1 MNEPAAIPKIAPLPP
16 DAPVFERGLWGR
28 TWFMILLCL
37 VFLALDWELVPLQV
51 FPFVFIFPVMLVAWN
66 RPLWLSTVCAGALS
80 TTRILHEL
88 VFSLN
93 SRNPVSAEE
102 LADTLICFFVLQLL
116 AVLTMLLARQSRQL
130 RRRVQALEGLL
141 PICSFCKSIRND
153 RDEWVQIEKY
163 IIGHTEATF
172 SHGLCPDCARKH
184 YGEFF
189 PPKKKD

>member
-1 MNEPAAIPKIAPLPP
+1 MNEPAADSNTPPPPP

-37 VFLALDWELVPLQV
+37 VFVALDWELVPLQV
-51 FPFVFIFPVMLVAWN
+51 FPFIFIFPVMLVAWN

-88 VFSLN
+88 VFSTKT
-93 SRNPVSAEE
+93 VSPEE

-116 AVLTMLLARQSRQL
+116 VVLTMLLARQARQL
-130 RRRVQALEGLL
+130 RRRVQALEELL
-141 PICSFCKSIRND
+141 PICSFCKSIRNE
-153 RDEWVQIEKY
+153 RDEWIRLEEFMAQHS
-163 IIGHTEATF
+163 GATF
-172 SHGLCPDCARKH
+172 SHGLCPDCAKKH
-184 YGEFF
+184 YGDFY